1 MIIPVI
7 LSGGSGTRL
16 WPLSRKK
23 TPKQFSHSVSQPCL
37 FQKACNLT
45 SNFGKPIIVTNKEYT
60 FLIEDAIN
68 KNYDTMLIEP
78 TGKNTAP
85 AIIASTLYVREK
97 YGPKANVL
105 VLSSDHL
112 IQEKDEFER
121 SISNGLYG
129 VNNGIVV
136 FGIKPTRSETGY
148 GYIETDGVLQEKC
161 SKVKQFKEKP
171 NLETAEQFTKSGHF
185 FWNAGIF
192 LFNAEYFCEV
202 AAKIAPEMFRIV
214 EKSFKNSI
222 IDGQQTFLS
231 DDFLQ
236 IKSNSIDYEI
246 LEKHDSVF
254 MTEML
259 SSWSDIGSFS
269 SLYEIS
275 PKDENLNF
283 KHGKIIATETKNSF
297 LRNDDSKNVMVVH
310 GLDNIIAVQTS
321 DATLIMPMEQSQC
334 VKKIV
339 ELVPQKLAIEHPTV
353 QRPWGSYTI
362 VQEGEGFKV
371 KRITVESH
379 KCLSLQSHKHR
390 SENWTVIKGRATV
403 INNGKTTILN
413 AGESI
418 FISKESKHRL
428 CNRETEI
435 IEIIEIQTGEYLE
448 EDDIIRYED
457 DWNRIENNI
466 NI

>member
-1 MIIPVI
+1 M
-7 LSGGSGTRL
+7 
-16 WPLSRKK
+16 
-23 TPKQFSHSVSQPCL
+23 
-37 FQKACNLT
+37 
-45 SNFGKPIIVTNKEYT
+45 
-60 FLIEDAIN
+60 
-68 KNYDTMLIEP
+68 
-78 TGKNTAP
+78 
-85 AIIASTLYVREK
+85 
-97 YGPKANVL
+97 
-105 VLSSDHL
+105 LSSDHL
-112 IQEKDEFER
+112 IQEKDKFER
-121 SISNGLYG
+121 SILNGLCE

-136 FGIKPTRSETGY
+136 FGIKPTRPETGY
-148 GYIETDGVLQEKC
+148 GYIEIDGTSQDKC
-161 SKVKQFKEKP
+161 AKVKQFKEKP
-171 NLETAEQFTKSGHF
+171 NLKTAQKFTKSENF

-202 AAKIAPEMFRIV
+202 AAKIAPEMFDIV
-214 EKSFKNSI
+214 WKSFKNAR

-254 MTEML
+254 MAEML

-269 SLYEIS
+269 SLYEVS

-297 LRNDDSKNVMVVH
+297 LRNDDSKSVMVVH
-310 GLDNIIAVQTS
+310 GLNNIIAVQTS
-321 DATLIMPMEQSQC
+321 DVTLIIPMEQSQY

-339 ELVPQKLAIEHPTV
+339 ELIPQKLAIEHPTV

-362 VQEGEGFKV
+362 LQEGDGFKV
-371 KRITVESH
+371 KRITVEPS

-403 INNGKTTILN
+403 INNGNTTILN
-413 AGESI
+413 AGEST
-418 FISKESKHRL
+418 FIPKEAKHRL
-428 CNRETEI
+428 CNRGTEI
-435 IEIIEIQTGEYLE
+435 VEIIEIQTGKYLE

-457 DWNRIENNI
+457 DWNRK
-466 NI
+466 

>member
-16 WPLSRKK
+16 WPLSRKQN
-23 TPKQFSHSVSQPCL
+23 PKQFSHSVSQPCL

-60 FLIEDAIN
+60 FLIEDAI
-68 KNYDTMLIEP
+68 KENYDTMIIEP

-85 AIIASTLYVREK
+85 AIIASALYVKEK

-112 IQEKDEFER
+112 IQEKDKFER
-121 SISNGLYG
+121 SISNSLCG

-136 FGIKPTRSETGY
+136 FGIKPTRPETGY
-148 GYIETDGVLQEKC
+148 GYIEIDGKSQDKC
-161 SKVKQFKEKP
+161 FKVKQFKEKP
-171 NLETAEQFTKSGHF
+171 NLETAQKFTQSGNF

-192 LFNAEYFCEV
+192 LFNVEYFYKV
-202 AAKIAPEMFRIV
+202 AAKIAPEMFSIV
-214 EKSFKNSI
+214 WKSFKNAR

-236 IKSNSIDYEI
+236 IQSNSIDYEI

-254 MTEML
+254 MAEML
-259 SSWSDIGSFS
+259 SSWNDIGSFA

-283 KHGKIIATETKNSF
+283 KHGTIITTETKNSF

-310 GLDNIIAVQTS
+310 GLNNIIAVQTS
-321 DATLIMPMEQSQC
+321 DITLIMPMEQSQY

-339 ELVPQKLAIEHPTV
+339 ELIPQKLAIEHPTV

-362 VQEGEGFKV
+362 LQEGDGFKV
-371 KRITVESH
+371 KRITVDPN

-403 INNGKTTILN
+403 INNGNTTILN
-413 AGESI
+413 AGEST
-418 FISKESKHRL
+418 FIPKEAKHRL
-428 CNRETEI
+428 CNRGKEI
-435 IEIIEIQTGEYLE
+435 VEIIEIQTGNYLE

-457 DWNRIENNI
+457 DWNRK
-466 NI
+466 